1 MYTPSVAVC
10 KASVSFARVV
20 RVPSVARATRVAGVV
35 RYARVVRVACMAA
48 SFSFAIYTP
57 HNYKHFRVAN
67 RLIRR

>member
-1 MYTPSVAVC
+1 MRPVQPVC

-35 RYARVVRVACMAA
+35 RYARVVRAACMAA

-57 HNYKHFRVAN
+57 HTYKHIRLAI